1 MHSCLRAV
9 NNINFRE
16 VFVMS
21 KKLDRGA
28 GILLPVS
35 SLPSPYGIGT
45 LGAKAYEFVDMLK
58 SSGQMYWQ
66 VLPVGPTSFGD
77 SPYQSFSAFAGNPY
91 FIDLDILIEE
101 GLLKPEDVN
110 SVFWGSDPEY
120 VEYDVIYNARF
131 KILRKAYEASDHK
144 NSQSYGKFLK
154 ENEEWLHDYAVFMA
168 IKGAHDNREWLSW
181 EEDIRFRKP
190 DALAGYERELADEI
204 EFHKFMQFKFY
215 EQWSALKTYANAKG
229 IRIIGDIPIYVAL
242 DSADVWTNHTLFQLN
257 EDRKPVNV
265 AGCPPDA
272 FSDWGQKWGNPL
284 YDWDEMERRDFE
296 WWKKRM
302 ASSAKLYDVTRIDHF
317 IGIVRYYNIP
327 ADGVPKEGFYA
338 KGPGMKLI
346 KAIDSVMGDAGV
358 IAEDL
363 GVVVPEVT
371 KLIKETG
378 YPGMKVFQFAFD
390 GNTLN
395 EHALHNHEKNY
406 VVYIGTHD
414 NETIRGYIE
423 NATEQNIEY
432 MMKYLGVDHKKQ
444 IADTLIRFA
453 YMSVADTVIIQMQ
466 DLLGKDNSARMNL
479 PSTIGTNWKWRLKD
493 GEFTK
498 EIRNRLRELTK
509 VYGRDKYKWYF
520 CKEDYMLSDICEKNY
535 GKSIKDCTNEE
546 LYFALLTMGKELA
559 KDKERNDGK
568 KKVYY
573 ISAEFLI
580 GKLLSNNLINLGV
593 FESVK
598 KELEENGKSIYEIEE
613 IEPEPSLGN
622 GGLGRLAACFL
633 DSIATLGLNGD
644 GIGLNYHMG
653 LFKQVFENNFQK
665 ETANPW
671 IEKTSWLTKTD
682 VTYDIQFGNMTVK
695 SRLYDIDVTGYN
707 NRTNKL
713 HLFDIESV
721 DESIIQ
727 GDSINFDKTDIAK
740 NLTLFLYPDDSDEA
754 GNLLR
759 IYQQYF
765 MVSNGAKLIID
776 ECKAKGSNLHDL
788 ADYAAIQINDTH
800 PSMVIPEL
808 IRLLDKE
815 GIGFDEAVEIVT
827 NTCAYTNHTIL
838 AEALEKWPVS
848 YLEKVVP
855 QLVPI
860 IRKLDER
867 VRAKYQ
873 DKSVYIIDD
882 SNRVHMA
889 HMDIHYGHSVN
900 GVAYLHTEILK
911 NSELNNFYKIYPE
924 KFNNKTNG
932 ITFRRWLLHCNE
944 ELAAYIEELIG
955 PDFKKDAGKL
965 EDLSKY
971 LNDDAALS
979 RLLSIK
985 KSKKVTLKNYLKATQ
1000 NLDIDE
1006 NSIYD
1011 IQVKR
1016 LHEYKRQ
1023 QMNVLWVIYKY
1034 YEIKAGRLPK
1044 TPITVIFGAKAAP
1057 AYVIAKD
1064 IIHLILCLQ
1073 QVINNDPEVSPYLK
1087 VVMVE
1092 NYNVSKAAKIIP
1104 ACDISEQISL
1114 ASKEASGTGNMK
1126 FMLNGAVTLG
1136 TKDGAN
1142 VEIGELVGEDNIYFF
1157 GESSE
1162 QVISHYAKGDYSA
1175 KSYYVNDAEIKKL
1188 VDFIISAPVMK
1199 AGDAETLLRLHA
1211 ELIKKDWFMTLLDIK
1226 DYIRVKE
1233 IALADYEDRKAW
1245 ARKMLINISKAG
1257 FFSSDRTI
1265 EQYNKDIWKL

>member
-1 MHSCLRAV
+1 
-9 NNINFRE
+9 
-16 VFVMS
+16 MS
-21 KKLDRGA
+21 KELDRGA

-45 LGAKAYEFVDMLK
+45 LGKKAYEFVDMLK

-91 FIDLDILIEE
+91 FIDLDTLIEE
-101 GLLKPEDVN
+101 GLLEKADVEN
-110 SVFWGSDPEY
+110 VFWGGNPEY

-131 KILRKAYEASDHK
+131 NVLKKAFEASAHK
-144 NSQSYGKFLK
+144 ESDAYKTFLEDNK
-154 ENEEWLHDYAVFMA
+154 DWLHDYAVFMA

-190 DALAGYERELADEI
+190 EAVAEYESRLAYEID
-204 EFHKFMQFKFY
+204 FYKFLQFKFY
-215 EQWSALKTYANAKG
+215 EQWDRLKAYANNKG
-229 IRIIGDIPIYVAL
+229 IKIIGDIPIYVAL
-242 DSADVWTNHTLFQLN
+242 DSADVWTNPTLFQLDEN
-257 EDRKPVNV
+257 LKPVNV

-272 FSDWGQKWGNPL
+272 FSDWGQKWGNPI
-284 YDWDEMERRDFE
+284 YDWDEMERCDFA

-302 ASSAKLYDVTRIDHF
+302 IASARLYDVTRIDHF

-327 ADGVPKEGFYA
+327 VDGVPKDGFFA
-338 KGPGMKLI
+338 KGPGIKLI
-346 KAIDSVMGDAGV
+346 NAIDSVMGDAKV

-371 KLIKETG
+371 ELIKKSG
-378 YPGMKVFQFAFD
+378 YPGMKVLQFAFD
-390 GNTLN
+390 GNTNN
-395 EHALHNHEKNY
+395 EHAPHNYEKNY

-414 NETIRGYIE
+414 NETMKGYIG
-423 NATEQNIEY
+423 NAPEQNIEY
-432 MMKYLGVDHKKQ
+432 MMKYLDVDDKDK
-444 IADTLIRFA
+444 IVDEIIRCA
-453 YMSVADTVIIQMQ
+453 YASVADTTIIQMQ

-509 VYGRDKYKWYF
+509 VYGRNENKWYF
-520 CKEDYMLSDICEKNY
+520 SKEDYMLADICEKKYN
-535 GKSIKDCTNEE
+535 KSIKDCTNEE
-546 LYFALLTMGKELA
+546 LYFALLSMTKELA
-559 KDKERNDGK
+559 EDKERNDGK

-593 FESVK
+593 FDSVK
-598 KELEENGKSIYEIEE
+598 KELEENGKSIYDIEE

-633 DSIATLGLNGD
+633 DSMASIGLNGD

-653 LFKQVFENNFQK
+653 LFKQVFKNNFQK
-665 ETANPW
+665 EEPNPW
-671 IEKTSWLTKTD
+671 IEDQSWLTKTD
-682 VTYDIQFGNMTVK
+682 VAYDVSFGNLTVK

-721 DESIIQ
+721 NENIIQ
-727 GDSINFDKTDIAK
+727 GDTINFDKTDIAE

-765 MVSNGAKLIID
+765 MVCNGAHYIID
-776 ECKAKGSNLHDL
+776 ECKKKGSNLHDL

-808 IRLLDKE
+808 IRLLGEE

-838 AEALEKWPVS
+838 AEALEKWPIS
-848 YLEKVVP
+848 YLERVVP

-860 IRKLDER
+860 IRKLDEK
-867 VRAKYQ
+867 VRARFS

-911 NSELNNFYKIYPE
+911 NSELNNFYRIYPE

-955 PDFKKDAGKL
+955 PDFKKDADKL
-965 EDLSKY
+965 EELGKFI
-971 LNDDAALS
+971 NDDAVLE
-979 RLLSIK
+979 RLLEIK
-985 KSKKVTLKNYLKATQ
+985 KDKKITLKNYLKATQ
-1000 NLDIDE
+1000 DIDIDE

-1044 TPITVIFGAKAAP
+1044 TPITAIFGAKAAP

-1073 QVINNDPEVSPYLK
+1073 QVINNDPEVSPYLR

-1142 VEIGELVGEDNIYFF
+1142 VEIGELVGNDNIYFF

-1162 QVISHYAKGDYSA
+1162 QVIEHYAKADYSA
-1175 KSYYVNDAEIKKL
+1175 KSYYVNDPEIKKL

-1199 AGDAETLLRLHA
+1199 VGDAETLLRLHA

-1233 IALADYEDRKAW
+1233 TALADYEDRKTW
-1245 ARKMLINISKAG
+1245 AKKMLTNISKAG

-1265 EQYNKDIWKL
+1265 AQYDKDIWRL